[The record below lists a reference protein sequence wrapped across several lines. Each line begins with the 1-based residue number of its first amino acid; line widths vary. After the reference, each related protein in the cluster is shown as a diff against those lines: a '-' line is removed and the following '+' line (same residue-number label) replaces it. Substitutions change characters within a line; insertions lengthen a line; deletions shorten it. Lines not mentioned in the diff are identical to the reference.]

1 MFEPMPN
8 LAHARDIMMSAIPL
22 PAPSPVR
29 VAVGFRDAAVAGAWT
44 DELSLLGLIV
54 VPLSEGAEVILTDA
68 EARSGL
74 PAVVLGGTD
83 PSAAGQLPSDASPA
97 QVAAALSAVA
107 AGLIVRAPADEAFR
121 PLTEAPLGELLTPRE
136 VEVLQALGE
145 GLSNKQVARRLDISL
160 HTVKFYV
167 EAVFRKLDAHSR
179 AEAVAKGLR
188 RRLIET
194 VEL

>member
-1 MFEPMPN
+1 MPE
-8 LAHARDIMMSAIPL
+8 LLMPIVMSAGL
-22 PAPSPVR
+22 PGLMPAPVR
-29 VAVGFRDAAVAGAWT
+29 VAVVFKDMAVARGWRDQLGA
-44 DELSLLGLIV
+44 LGFDV
-54 VPLSEGAEVILTDA
+54 MAVSDGAEVVLSDA
-68 EARSGL
+68 ATRSGL
-74 PAVVLGGTD
+74 PAVVLGEGDAT
-83 PSAAGQLPSDASPA
+83 AAGQLPHEASGA
-97 QVAAALSAVA
+97 QVAAALTAVA
-107 AGLIVRAPADEAFR
+107 AGLIVRAAADEGFR
-121 PLTEAPLGELLTPRE
+121 PLSDTPSSDLLTPRE